1 MNVYLNQGFDREIIL
16 KQLLIER
23 TKQNK
28 CGYLELNLIS
38 EKNFIFFTRIYLNS
52 ISIEQVKKDLEEI
65 YTDLK
70 RYKKI

>member
-1 MNVYLNQGFDREIIL
+1 MNVYLDQGFDREIIL

-28 CGYLELNLIS
+28 CGYFELNLIS
-38 EKNFIFFTRIYLNS
+38 EKNFIYFKRIYLNS
-52 ISIEQVKKDLEEI
+52 ISIEQIKEDLEEI

-70 RYKKI
+70 RSKVI

>member
-1 MNVYLNQGFDREIIL
+1 MNVYLDQGFDREIIL

-23 TKQNK
+23 NKQNK
-28 CGYLELNLIS
+28 CGYFELNLIS

-65 YTDLK
+65 YIDLK